1 MKFKNLLSL
10 GAMLSCGLVA
20 QAQVPVFVFHES
32 FEAAQTKQPT
42 DVGYYEEINKEEGEK
57 EGVKWSDQWSI
68 VEGGA
73 VGKCF
78 NFYNSDNVL
87 NPDNFWRRAVKFRNL
102 PLEAGKSYRLSF
114 RFKGSNTYSNGETDV
129 KAKMRVGLMQG
140 VENADISILGAGDKD
155 QYREVSYFNP
165 NEYETYNLMYYF
177 ADKANQDA
185 KYDESCYGNKEYN
198 EANKNQYFATF
209 NVFNPGDYYL
219 DEVELVEANIA
230 GMKYREYAVCVD
242 LGYPTNAASLAA
254 EKGYYVLPNSSA
266 TVKVNGE
273 EAKVETVE
281 LRSDGK
287 LYVFLVDAIKDG
299 AEVEVS
305 FTNPEDSGFEYAAD
319 AAIQGAVLDFTE
331 KAEFDEKF
339 NEDGDGK
346 IESWLYGEAQCVA
359 TTPLDGSFGLE
370 GVSEVTFTFDKE
382 VCSGK
387 NDSNDG
393 PVAKL
398 SDGTVLK
405 LKEGTPEYT
414 KSLTFVCENG
424 ALAKGSYMV
433 TLKNIVTEKG
443 IENQDPTMLT
453 FEVGKV
459 QVSETILTLIEGGD
473 YKTQL
478 EADGGI
484 PTDWTLTLQK
494 EGEDPQEHTGGSGA
508 RGFLYTNSN
517 VQSAFYLRDW
527 DGKAVATRKF
537 NLPAGEVEIRTFTAG
552 WGTTGS
558 FKFSI
563 LDANGEEVKSEVVSV
578 STQLEKNKQ
587 GDFQKNGFR
596 INTAGGEYT
605 FKVELAN
612 GSNELLFGG
621 FELYNVTVTEGE
633 KDESEVIAQGDF
645 ASAGNDMTPAHGT
658 GWKIYRDNGNMRD
671 PGANCNWGGNDWTGG
686 GGPRV
691 KTMGNKGMN
700 GAAIYLSRNSYATY
714 GEYLLQT
721 DHGGALEGNLEEKTL
736 DLKNA
741 KYQMTY
747 NIIGWKNPGLAYTI
761 QLDIYNQEEGITG
774 TPVYTRKDAV
784 TEACGSGNDAS
795 SDAKK
800 IQFLWNAPKAGKY
813 ILKFTAGGD
822 GEGECCVG
830 NVSVE
835 TTSSLAVKYAT
846 MMKKNLEPAIEELK
860 LAMANDDYR
869 GDTRDKL
876 DQIIKDNTA
885 PDYHTVADYTKAF
898 AEIETVTKQMATRRA
913 NIDKYPQALAAVEKG
928 LNDATGTKYEALDQ
942 FPIVQKAYNDYKD
955 ADYIAMDDETLQKAV
970 TEMGDNGTL
979 LSNMVAT
986 CVPLLTKQM
995 TELAAAIVSLDE
1007 KMENHSY
1014 VIATRNAVTDDQ
1026 TLVDNLKTVYAAKL
1040 YKKIADG
1047 FNFTE
1052 VDEDMMGDVEVTIP
1066 ASFLIQNANFYNTT
1080 IIPAGK
1086 ENAPADV
1093 NDFPGWTIEVVKDK
1107 IQSLWS
1113 TGWGQKGATTVM
1125 PIADC
1130 AVTSPWGTAAY
1141 NVQQLVSKLP
1151 VAKYNASIEVASDKI
1166 SDDELPNHIA
1176 FVDSEEKQW
1185 MGTTDESGNTTWN
1198 RDSKDPVVF
1207 ENITPAREGNYASL
1221 TIGAKLTNACF
1232 GKVDN
1237 ATLTIVG
1244 KVEGFDYA
1252 TAAQVLG
1259 EEVAAGIKNAEV
1271 APEGNPVSVVF
1282 YDLNGRQISAPNG
1295 VAIKVEKWANG
1306 YTKISK
1312 VVEK

>member
-20 QAQVPVFVFHES
+20 QAQVPVFHES

-42 DVGYYEEINKEEGEK
+42 DVGYYEEINKEENDE
-57 EGVKWSDQWSI
+57 WSI
-68 VEGGA
+68 VPDGA
-73 VGKCF
+73 VGNCF
-78 NFYNSDNVL
+78 NFFNSIDVL
-87 NPDNFWRRAVKFRNL
+87 NPDKSWRRAVKFRNL

-129 KAKMRVGLMQG
+129 KARMKVGLMQG
-140 VENADISILGAGDKD
+140 VENADISVLGAGDKD
-155 QYREVSYFNP
+155 QYRFVSYFNP
-165 NEYETYNLMYYF
+165 NEYEKYNLMYYF

-185 KYDESCYGNKEYN
+185 KYDKSCSGKEEYN
-198 EANKNQYFATF
+198 EANKDKYFATF
-209 NVFNPGDYYL
+209 NVFNPGDYCL

-230 GMKYREYAVCVD
+230 GIIYNGDVIRVD
-242 LGYPTNAASLAA
+242 LGYATNAKTLAGT
-254 EKGYYVLPNSSA
+254 KGYYLLPNDCV
-266 TVKVNGE
+266 TVTVGGSE
-273 EAKVETVE
+273 VVVESVEA
-281 LRSDGK
+281 RSDGY
-287 LYVFLVDAIKDG
+287 LYIFLKKAAG
-299 AEVEVS
+299 EGEVEVS
-305 FTNPEDSGFEYAAD
+305 FTNPAEGGLQYAEGE
-319 AAIQGAVLDFTE
+319 AIQGGVLTFTE
-331 KAEFDEKF
+331 KAEYDEKF
-339 NEDGDGK
+339 NDEGN
-346 IESWLYGEAQCVA
+346 ISSWLYGEAQCVA

-370 GVSEVTFTFDKE
+370 GISEVTFTFDKE

-387 NDSNDG
+387 NDVVNHG

-405 LKEGTPEYT
+405 LKEGTPEFT
-414 KSLTFVCENG
+414 NTLTFVSENG
-424 ALAKGSYMV
+424 NFTKGSYAV
-433 TLKNIVTEKG
+433 TLSDVVTSKGTPNIQNE
-443 IENQDPTMLT
+443 MLT

-459 QVSETILTLIEGGD
+459 QVSETIFTPVEGGD

-478 EADGGI
+478 ETDGGI

-508 RGFLYTNSN
+508 RGFLYSNSN

-587 GDFQKNGFR
+587 GDFQKNGIR
-596 INTAGGEYT
+596 VNTAGGEYT

-621 FELYNVTVTEGE
+621 FELYNVTVTEGD
-633 KDESEVIAQGDF
+633 KDQSEVIAKGDF
-645 ASAGNDMTPAHGT
+645 SSAGNDKAPAHGT

-671 PGANCNWGGNDWTGG
+671 PGANCNWGGDDWTGG

-700 GAAIYLSRNSYATY
+700 GAAIYLANNAYATY
-714 GEYLLQT
+714 GEYLYQT
-721 DHGGALEGNLEEKTL
+721 DHGGPLDGNLEEKTL

-741 KYQMTY
+741 KYQVTY
-747 NIIGWKNPGLAYTI
+747 HIIAWKNTGSLCSI
-761 QLDIYNQEEGITG
+761 QLDVYNQEDGITG
-774 TPVYTRKDAV
+774 TPVYTRKDEV
-784 TEACGSGNDAS
+784 MEDCGSAGNAS
-795 SDAKK
+795 VDAKK

-813 ILKFTAGGD
+813 ILKFTAGG
-822 GEGECCVG
+822 ECCVG
-830 NVSVE
+830 NVTVE
-835 TTSSLAVKYAT
+835 TTSSLAVTYAT
-846 MMKKNLEPAIEELK
+846 LMNKNLEPAKEELETAK
-860 LAMANDDYR
+860 SNDKYA
-869 GDTRDKL
+869 GSTRDAL
-876 DQIIKDNTA
+876 ESMVAAYTN
-885 PDYHTVADYTKAF
+885 PDFHTVAEYTDAF
-898 AEIETVTKQMATRRA
+898 EKLDAMVKKSAKRRG
-913 NIDKYPQALAAVEKG
+913 NIDKYPTCLESIIQG
-928 LNDATGTKYEALDQ
+928 LNDAKGTKFEALEQ
-942 FPIVQKAYNDYKD
+942 YPVVEQAYNDYKD
-955 ADYIAMDDETLQKAV
+955 VYYVALDDDALQAAV
-970 TEMGDNGTL
+970 DLMGNKGAL
-979 LSNMVAT
+979 ISNMVKN
-986 CVPLLTKQM
+986 CVPLITKQI
-995 TELAAAIVSLDE
+995 TDLSAAIVSLDPE
-1007 KMENHSY
+1007 MNNHPVVLACGN
-1014 VIATRNAVTDDQ
+1014 VISDDQ
-1026 TLVDNLKTVYAAKL
+1026 ALVKQLKTLYAAKL
-1040 YKKIADG
+1040 YKKIADDG
-1047 FNFTE
+1047 YEFKVF
-1052 VDEDMMGDVEVTIP
+1052 DEDMAEYVEETID
-1066 ASFLIQNANFYNTT
+1066 ASFLIQNPNFYNTT

-1086 ENAPADV
+1086 ENAEAQTT
-1093 NDFPGWTIEVVKDK
+1093 DFPGWNITVESGQ

-1113 TGWGQKGATTVM
+1113 TNWGQKGATETQ
-1125 PIADC
+1125 PYYDC
-1130 AVTSPWGTAAY
+1130 AVCSPWGTGKY
-1141 NVQQLVSKLP
+1141 TVEQLVNNIP
-1151 VAKYNASIEVASDKI
+1151 VAKYNASIVVASDKVN
-1166 SDDELPNHIA
+1166 DDELPNHIA

-1185 MGTTDESGNTTWN
+1185 LGTTNEDGSTTWN

-1207 ENITPAREGNYASL
+1207 ENITPAIEGHYASL

-1237 ATLTIVG
+1237 ATLTMVG
-1244 KVEGFDYA
+1244 KADGFDYA
-1252 TAAQVLG
+1252 AAAKVLG
-1259 EEVAAGIKNAEV
+1259 DEVAAGIKNAEV

>member
-20 QAQVPVFVFHES
+20 QAQVPVFHES

-42 DVGYYEEINKEEGEK
+42 DVGYYEEINKEENDE
-57 EGVKWSDQWSI
+57 WSI
-68 VEGGA
+68 VPDGA
-73 VGKCF
+73 VGNCF
-78 NFYNSDNVL
+78 NFFNSIDVL
-87 NPDNFWRRAVKFRNL
+87 NPDQSWRRAVKFRNL
-102 PLEAGKSYRLSF
+102 PLVAGKSYRLSF
-114 RFKGSNTYSNGETDV
+114 RFKGSNVYSNGETDV
-129 KAKMRVGLMQG
+129 KARMKVGLMQG
-140 VENADISILGAGDKD
+140 VENADISVLGAGDKD
-155 QYREVSYFNP
+155 QYRFVSYFNP
-165 NEYETYNLMYYF
+165 DAYEKYSLMYYF

-185 KYDESCYGNKEYN
+185 KYDESCSGKEEYN

-230 GMKYREYAVCVD
+230 GIIYNGDVIRVD
-242 LGYPTNAASLAA
+242 LGYATNAKTLAGT
-254 EKGYYVLPNSSA
+254 KGYYLLPNDCV
-266 TVKVNGE
+266 TVTVGGSE
-273 EAKVETVE
+273 VVVESVEA
-281 LRSDGK
+281 RSDGY
-287 LYVFLVDAIKDG
+287 LYIFLANEVKEG
-299 AEVEVS
+299 EVEVQYE
-305 FTNPEDSGFEYAAD
+305 NPAEGGLQYAEGE
-319 AAIQGAVLDFTE
+319 AIQGGVLTFTE
-331 KAEFDEKF
+331 KAEYDEKF
-339 NEDGDGK
+339 NEEGN
-346 IESWLYGEAQCVA
+346 ISSWLYGEAQCVA

-370 GVSEVTFTFDKE
+370 GISEVTFTFDKE

-387 NDSNDG
+387 NNEVNHG
-393 PVAKL
+393 PVATL

-405 LKEGTPEYT
+405 LEEGTPEFT
-414 KSLTFVCENG
+414 KTLTFVSENG
-424 ALAKGSYMV
+424 NFTKGSYAV
-433 TLKNIVTEKG
+433 TLSDVVTSKG
-443 IENQDPTMLT
+443 TKSQNAMLT

-527 DGKAVATRKF
+527 DGKAVAKRKF

-587 GDFQKNGFR
+587 GDFQKNGIR
-596 INTAGGEYT
+596 VNTAGGEYT

-621 FELYNVTVTEGE
+621 FELYNVTVTEGD
-633 KDESEVIAQGDF
+633 KDQSEVIAKGDF
-645 ASAGNDMTPAHGT
+645 SSAGNDKAPAHGT
-658 GWKIYRDNGNMRD
+658 GWKVYRGDGRMRD
-671 PGANCNWGGNDWTGG
+671 PGANCGWGSGEWSGD

-691 KTMGNKGMN
+691 KTLGNKGMN
-700 GAAIYLSRNSYATY
+700 GAAIYLGNNDYATY

-747 NIIGWKNPGLAYTI
+747 NIIAWKATASPCSI
-761 QLDIYNQEEGITG
+761 QLDIYNQEDGITG
-774 TPVYTRKDAV
+774 TPVYTRKDEVSVHCNGA
-784 TEACGSGNDAS
+784 TDTS

-813 ILKFTAGGD
+813 ILKFTAGG
-822 GEGECCVG
+822 ECCVG
-830 NVSVE
+830 NVTVE
-835 TTSSLAVKYAT
+835 TTSSLAVTYAT
-846 MMKKNLEPAIEELK
+846 LMNKNLEPAKEELETAK
-860 LAMANDDYR
+860 SNDKYA
-869 GDTRDKL
+869 GSTRDAL
-876 DQIIKDNTA
+876 ESMVAAYTN
-885 PDYHTVADYTKAF
+885 PDFHTVAEYTDAF
-898 AEIETVTKQMATRRA
+898 EKLDAMVKKSAKRRG
-913 NIDKYPQALAAVEKG
+913 NIDKYPTCLESIIQG
-928 LNDATGTKYEALDQ
+928 LNDAKGTKFEALEQ
-942 FPIVQKAYNDYKD
+942 YPVVEQAYNDYKD
-955 ADYIAMDDETLQKAV
+955 VDYVALDDDALQAAV
-970 TEMGDNGTL
+970 DLMGNKGAL
-979 LSNMVAT
+979 ISNMVKN
-986 CVPLLTKQM
+986 CVPLITKQI
-995 TELAAAIVSLDE
+995 TDLSAAIVSLDPE
-1007 KMENHSY
+1007 MNNHPVVLACGN
-1014 VIATRNAVTDDQ
+1014 VISDDQ
-1026 TLVDNLKTVYAAKL
+1026 ALVKQLKTLYAAKL

-1047 FNFTE
+1047 YDFKVF
-1052 VDEDMMGDVEVTIP
+1052 DQDMAEEIEETID
-1066 ASFLIQNANFYNTT
+1066 ATFLIQNANFYNTT
-1080 IIPAGK
+1080 VIPAGK
-1086 ENAPADV
+1086 GNAPSTTE
-1093 NDFPGWTIEVVKDK
+1093 DFPGWNVALESGS
-1107 IQSLWS
+1107 IQSLWDTS
-1113 TGWGQKGATTVM
+1113 WGQKGATETQ
-1125 PIADC
+1125 PYYDC
-1130 AVTSPWGTAAY
+1130 AVCSPWGTGKY
-1141 NVQQLVSKLP
+1141 TVEQLVNNIP
-1151 VAKYNASIEVASDKI
+1151 VANYTASIVVASDKVG
-1166 SDDELPNHIA
+1166 DDNLPECYAVVGGEQKIFAADKDGKYSRDN
-1176 FVDSEEKQW
+1176 
-1185 MGTTDESGNTTWN
+1185 NT
-1198 RDSKDPVVF
+1198 PIEF
-1207 ENITPAREGNYASL
+1207 ENVVPTIDGNYGSIS
-1221 TIGAKLTNACF
+1221 IGAKMSNACF

-1237 ATLTIVG
+1237 ATLKMVG
-1244 KVEGFDYA
+1244 KAEGFDYA
-1252 TAAQVLG
+1252 AAAKVLG

>member
-20 QAQVPVFVFHES
+20 QAQVPVFHES

-42 DVGYYEEINKEEGEK
+42 DVGYYEEINKEEGEE
-57 EGVKWSDQWSI
+57 EGVKWSDEWSI

-78 NFYNSDNVL
+78 NFFNSFKVPNNDNW
-87 NPDNFWRRAVKFRNL
+87 WRRAVKFRNL
-102 PLEAGKSYRLSF
+102 PLEQGKSYRLSF
-114 RFKGSNTYSNGETDV
+114 RFKGSNNYTDAESKEQ
-129 KAKMRVGLMQG
+129 KARMKVGLMQG
-140 VENADISILGAGDKD
+140 VENADISVLGAGDKD
-155 QYREVSYFNP
+155 QYRFVSYFNP
-165 NEYETYNLMYYF
+165 NDYEKYSLMYYF

-185 KYDESCYGNKEYN
+185 KYEESCSGKEEYN

-219 DEVELVEANIA
+219 DEVILEEANIA
-230 GMKYREYAVCVD
+230 GMKYREYVVCVD

-273 EAKVETVE
+273 KATVETVE

-287 LYVFLVDAIKDG
+287 LYVFLVDAIEDG

-370 GVSEVTFTFDKE
+370 GISEVTFTFDKE

-393 PVAKL
+393 PVATL
-398 SDGTVLK
+398 SDRTVLK

-433 TLKNIVTEKG
+433 TLENIVTEKG
-443 IENQDPTMLT
+443 IENQNPTMLT

-527 DGKAVATRKF
+527 DGKAVAKRKF

-552 WGTTGS
+552 WATTGS

-587 GDFQKNGFR
+587 GDFQKNGIR
-596 INTAGGEYT
+596 VNTAGGEYT

-621 FELYNVTVTEGE
+621 FELYKVTVTEGE
-633 KDESEVIAQGDF
+633 KDESEVIAQGSF
-645 ASAGNDMTPAHGT
+645 ASVNNDYTPDHGT
-658 GWKIYRDNGNMRD
+658 GWKIYRPDGRMRT
-671 PGANCNWGGNDWTGG
+671 PGANCNWGGNCWTGG

-691 KTMGNKGMN
+691 KKMGNKGMD
-700 GAAIYLSRNSYATY
+700 GAAIYLGKDAYATY
-714 GEYLLQT
+714 GEYEVQT
-721 DHGGALEGNLEEKTL
+721 DENGNLEGDLPEKTL
-736 DLKNA
+736 DLNKA
-741 KYQMTY
+741 KYQLTY
-747 NIIGWKNPGLAYTI
+747 HIIGWKNPGANYFI
-761 QLDIYNQEEGITG
+761 QLDIYNMEDGITG
-774 TPVYTRKDAV
+774 TPVYTRKDV
-784 TEACGSGNDAS
+784 TTKACGSGGDAT
-795 SDAKK
+795 SDATK
-800 IQFLWNAPKAGKY
+800 IQFLWNAPRQGKY

-822 GEGECCVG
+822 GEGEACVG

-835 TTSSLAVKYAT
+835 TTSSLAVTYAT
-846 MMKKNLEPAIEELK
+846 LMNKNLEPAIEELK

-928 LNDATGTKYEALDQ
+928 LNDATGTKYETLDQ

-986 CVPLLTKQM
+986 CVPLITKQI
-995 TELAAAIVSLDE
+995 TDLAAAIVALDTE
-1007 KMENHSY
+1007 MSGHPAVLASG
-1014 VIATRNAVTDDQ
+1014 NAITDDQ
-1026 TLVDNLKTVYAAKL
+1026 ALVKQLKTLYAAKL

-1047 FNFTE
+1047 YEFKVF
-1052 VDEDMMGDVEVTIP
+1052 DEDMADYVEETID
-1066 ASFLIQNANFYNTT
+1066 ASFLIQNPNFYNTT
-1080 IIPAGK
+1080 VIPAGK
-1086 ENAPADV
+1086 ENAEAQTT
-1093 NDFPGWTIEVVKDK
+1093 DFPGWNITVESSR

-1113 TGWGQKGATTVM
+1113 TNWGQKGATETQ
-1125 PIADC
+1125 PYYDC
-1130 AVTSPWGTAAY
+1130 AVCSPWGTGKY
-1141 NVQQLVSKLP
+1141 TVEQLVNNIP
-1151 VAKYNASIEVASDKI
+1151 VAKYNASIVVASDKL
-1166 SDDELPNHIA
+1166 DDDNIPECYAVVGGEQKIFAPN
-1176 FVDSEEKQW
+1176 DKGEYK
-1185 MGTTDESGNTTWN
+1185 
-1198 RDSKDPVVF
+1198 RDSDTPIEF
-1207 ENITPAREGNYASL
+1207 ENVVPTKDGNFGSIS
-1221 TIGAKLTNACF
+1221 IGAKMSNACF

-1237 ATLTIVG
+1237 ATLKMVG
-1244 KVEGFDYA
+1244 KAEGFDYA
-1252 TAAQVLG
+1252 AAAKVLG
-1259 EEVAAGIKNAEV
+1259 DEVAAGIKNAEV

>member
-20 QAQVPVFVFHES
+20 QAQVPVFHES

-42 DVGYYEEINKEEGEK
+42 DVGYYEEINKEEGDE
-57 EGVKWSDQWSI
+57 WSI
-68 VEGGA
+68 VPDGA
-73 VGKCF
+73 VGNCF
-78 NFYNSDNVL
+78 NFFNSIDVL
-87 NPDNFWRRAVKFRNL
+87 NPDKSWRRAVKFRNL

-140 VENADISILGAGDKD
+140 VENADISILGANVDKD

-177 ADKANQDA
+177 ADKAKQDA
-185 KYDESCYGNKEYN
+185 EYDKKCADKEVYA
-198 EANKNQYFATF
+198 EANKDKYFATF

-230 GMKYREYAVCVD
+230 GIIYNGDVIRVD
-242 LGYPTNAASLAA
+242 LGYATNAKTLAGT
-254 EKGYYVLPNSSA
+254 KGYYLLPNDCVS
-266 TVKVNGE
+266 VKVGGSE
-273 EAKVETVE
+273 VVVESVEA
-281 LRSDGK
+281 RSDGY
-287 LYVFLVDAIKDG
+287 LYIFLEKAAG
-299 AEVEVS
+299 EGEVEVS
-305 FTNPEDSGFEYAAD
+305 FTNPAEGGLQYAEGE
-319 AAIQGAVLDFTE
+319 AITGNVLDFTE
-331 KAEFDEKF
+331 KAELKDTF
-339 NEDGDGK
+339 NKDGE
-346 IESWLYGEAQCVA
+346 ISSWLYGEAQCVA

-370 GVSEVTFTFDKE
+370 GISEVTFTFDKE
-382 VCSGK
+382 VYSGK
-387 NDSNDG
+387 NDINDG

-405 LKEGTPEYT
+405 LKEGTPELT
-414 KSLTFVCENG
+414 KTLTFVNENG
-424 ALAKGSYMV
+424 AFAKGSYMV
-433 TLKNIVTEKG
+433 TLENIVTEKA

-578 STQLEKNKQ
+578 SKQLEKNKQ
-587 GDFQKNGFR
+587 GDFQKNGIR
-596 INTAGGEYT
+596 VNTAGGAYT
-605 FKVELAN
+605 FTAELAG

-621 FELYNVTVTEGE
+621 FELYNVTVTEGD
-633 KDESEVIAQGDF
+633 KDQSEVIAKGDF
-645 ASAGNDMTPAHGT
+645 SSAGNDKAPAHGT

-671 PGANCNWGGNDWTGG
+671 PGANCNWGGDDWTGG

-700 GAAIYLSRNSYATY
+700 GAAIYLANNAYATY
-714 GEYLLQT
+714 GEYLYQT
-721 DHGGALEGNLEEKTL
+721 DHGGPLDGNLEEKTL

-741 KYQMTY
+741 KYQVTY
-747 NIIGWKNPGLAYTI
+747 HIIAWKNTGSLCSI
-761 QLDIYNQEEGITG
+761 QLDVYNQEDGITG
-774 TPVYTRKDAV
+774 TPVYTRKDEV
-784 TEACGSGNDAS
+784 MEDCGSAGNAS
-795 SDAKK
+795 VDAKK

-813 ILKFTAGGD
+813 ILKFTAGG
-822 GEGECCVG
+822 ECCVG
-830 NVSVE
+830 NVTVE
-835 TTSSLAVKYAT
+835 TTSSLAVTYAT
-846 MMKKNLEPAIEELK
+846 LMNKNLEPAKEELETAK
-860 LAMANDDYR
+860 SNDKYA
-869 GDTRDKL
+869 GSTRDAL
-876 DQIIKDNTA
+876 ESMVAAYTN
-885 PDYHTVADYTKAF
+885 PDFHTVAEYTDAF
-898 AEIETVTKQMATRRA
+898 EKLDAMVKKSAKRRG
-913 NIDKYPQALAAVEKG
+913 NIDKYPTCLESIIQG
-928 LNDATGTKYEALDQ
+928 LNDAKGTKFEALEQ
-942 FPIVQKAYNDYKD
+942 YPVVEQAYNDYKD
-955 ADYIAMDDETLQKAV
+955 VDYVALDDDALQAAV
-970 TEMGDNGTL
+970 DLMGNKGAL
-979 LSNMVAT
+979 ISNMVKN
-986 CVPLLTKQM
+986 CVPLITKQI
-995 TELAAAIVSLDE
+995 TDLSAAIVSLDPE
-1007 KMENHSY
+1007 MNNHPVVLACGN
-1014 VIATRNAVTDDQ
+1014 VISDDQ
-1026 TLVDNLKTVYAAKL
+1026 ALVKQLKTLYAAKL

-1047 FNFTE
+1047 YEFKVF
-1052 VDEDMMGDVEVTIP
+1052 DEDMAEYVDETID
-1066 ASFLIQNANFYNTT
+1066 ASFLIQNPNFYNTT
-1080 IIPAGK
+1080 VIPAGK
-1086 ENAPADV
+1086 ENEEAKTT
-1093 NDFPGWTIEVVKDK
+1093 DFPGWNITVESSR

-1113 TGWGQKGATTVM
+1113 TNWGQKGATETQ
-1125 PIADC
+1125 PYYDC
-1130 AVTSPWGTAAY
+1130 AVCSPWGTGKY
-1141 NVQQLVSKLP
+1141 TVEQLVNNIP
-1151 VAKYNASIEVASDKI
+1151 VANYTASIVVASDKVG
-1166 SDDELPNHIA
+1166 DDNLPECYAVVGGEQKI
-1176 FVDSEEKQW
+1176 FTVDAN
-1185 MGTTDESGNTTWN
+1185 GNYS
-1198 RDSKDPVVF
+1198 RDNNTPIEF
-1207 ENITPAREGNYASL
+1207 ENVVPTIDGNFGSIS
-1221 TIGAKLTNACF
+1221 IGAKMSNACF

-1237 ATLTIVG
+1237 ATLKMVG
-1244 KVEGFDYA
+1244 KAEGFDYA
-1252 TAAQVLG
+1252 AAAKVLG

-1271 APEGNPVSVVF
+1271 APEGDPVSVVF

>member
-20 QAQVPVFVFHES
+20 QAQVPVFHES

-42 DVGYYEEINKEEGEK
+42 DVGYYEEINKEEGDE
-57 EGVKWSDQWSI
+57 WSI
-68 VEGGA
+68 AEGGA

-78 NFYNSDNVL
+78 NFFNSTEVL

-114 RFKGSNTYSNGETDV
+114 RFKGWNTYSNGETDV

-140 VENADISILGAGDKD
+140 VENADISILGANVDKD

-177 ADKANQDA
+177 ADKAKQDA
-185 KYDESCYGNKEYN
+185 EYDKKCADKEVYA
-198 EANKNQYFATF
+198 EANKDKYFATF

-230 GMKYREYAVCVD
+230 GIIYNGDVIRVD
-242 LGYPTNAASLAA
+242 LGYATNAKTLAGT
-254 EKGYYVLPNSSA
+254 KGYYVLPNDCVS
-266 TVKVNGE
+266 VKVGGSE
-273 EAKVETVE
+273 VVVESVEA
-281 LRSDGK
+281 RSDGY
-287 LYVFLVDAIKDG
+287 LYIFLANEVEEG
-299 AEVEVS
+299 EVEVS
-305 FTNPEDSGFEYAAD
+305 FTNPAEGGLQYAEGE
-319 AAIQGAVLDFTE
+319 AITGNVLDFTE
-331 KAEFDEKF
+331 KAELKDSF
-339 NEDGDGK
+339 NKDGE
-346 IESWLYGEAQCVA
+346 ISSWLYGEAQCDE

-370 GVSEVTFTFDKE
+370 GISEVTFTFDKE

-393 PVAKL
+393 PVATL

-405 LKEGTPEYT
+405 LKGGTPEYT

-424 ALAKGSYMV
+424 ALAKGSYTV
-433 TLKNIVTEKG
+433 TLENVVTAQGTESQ
-443 IENQDPTMLT
+443 NAMLT

-527 DGKAVATRKF
+527 DGKAVAKRKF

-552 WGTTGS
+552 WGATGA

-587 GDFQKNGFR
+587 GDFQKNGIR
-596 INTAGGEYT
+596 VNTAGGEYT
-605 FKVELAN
+605 FTAELAG

-645 ASAGNDMTPAHGT
+645 ASAGNDMAPAHGT
-658 GWKIYRDNGNMRD
+658 GWKIYRDDGRMRD
-671 PGANCNWGGNDWTGG
+671 PGANCNWGGDDWTGG

-700 GAAIYLSRNSYATY
+700 GAAIYLANNAYATY
-714 GEYLLQT
+714 GEYLYQT
-721 DHGGALEGNLEEKTL
+721 DHGGTLEGNLEEKTL

-747 NIIGWKNPGLAYTI
+747 NIIAWKNEGAPWSI
-761 QLDIYNQEEGITG
+761 QLDIYNQEDGITG
-774 TPVYTRKDAV
+774 TPVYTRKDEVSVHCNSA
-784 TEACGSGNDAS
+784 NDAS

-813 ILKFTAGGD
+813 ILKFTAGG
-822 GEGECCVG
+822 ECCVG

-835 TTSSLAVKYAT
+835 STSSLAVTYAT
-846 MMKKNLEPAIEELK
+846 LMNKNLEPAKEELETAK
-860 LAMANDDYR
+860 SNDKYA
-869 GDTRDKL
+869 GSTRDAL
-876 DQIIKDNTA
+876 ESMVAAYTN
-885 PDYHTVADYTKAF
+885 PDFHTVAEYTDAF
-898 AEIETVTKQMATRRA
+898 EKLDAMVKKSAKRRG
-913 NIDKYPQALAAVEKG
+913 NIDKYPTCLESIIQG
-928 LNDATGTKYEALDQ
+928 LNDAKGTKFEALEQ
-942 FPIVQKAYNDYKD
+942 YPVVEQAYNDYKD
-955 ADYIAMDDETLQKAV
+955 VDYVALDDDALQAAV
-970 TEMGDNGTL
+970 DLMGNKGAL
-979 LSNMVAT
+979 ISNMVKN
-986 CVPLLTKQM
+986 CVPLITKQI
-995 TELAAAIVSLDE
+995 TDLSAAIVSLDPE
-1007 KMENHSY
+1007 MNNHPVVLACGN
-1014 VIATRNAVTDDQ
+1014 VISDDQ
-1026 TLVDNLKTVYAAKL
+1026 ALVKQLKTLYAAKL

-1047 FNFTE
+1047 YDFKVF
-1052 VDEDMMGDVEVTIP
+1052 DQDMAEEIEETID
-1066 ASFLIQNANFYNTT
+1066 ATFLIQNANFYNTT
-1080 IIPAGK
+1080 VIPAGK
-1086 ENAPADV
+1086 GNAPSTTE
-1093 NDFPGWTIEVVKDK
+1093 DFPGWNVALESGS
-1107 IQSLWS
+1107 IQSLWDTS
-1113 TGWGQKGATTVM
+1113 WGQKGATETE
-1125 PIADC
+1125 PYYDC
-1130 AVTSPWGTAAY
+1130 AVCSPWGTGKY
-1141 NVQQLVSKLP
+1141 TVEQLVNNIP
-1151 VAKYNASIEVASDKI
+1151 VANYTASIVVASDKVG
-1166 SDDELPNHIA
+1166 DDNLPECYAVVGGEQKI
-1176 FVDSEEKQW
+1176 FTVDAN
-1185 MGTTDESGNTTWN
+1185 GNYS
-1198 RDSKDPVVF
+1198 RDNNTPIEF
-1207 ENITPAREGNYASL
+1207 ENVVPTIDGNFGSIS
-1221 TIGAKLTNACF
+1221 IGAKMSNACF

-1237 ATLTIVG
+1237 ATLKMVG
-1244 KVEGFDYA
+1244 KAEGFDYA
-1252 TAAQVLG
+1252 AAAKVLG
-1259 EEVAAGIKNAEV
+1259 DEVAAGIKNAEV

>member
-20 QAQVPVFVFHES
+20 QAQVPVFHES

-42 DVGYYEEINKEEGEK
+42 DVGYYEEINKEEG
-57 EGVKWSDQWSI
+57 DQWSI
-68 VEGGA
+68 AAGGA
-73 VGKCF
+73 IGNCF
-78 NFYNSDNVL
+78 NFFNSTEVL
-87 NPDNFWRRAVKFRNL
+87 NPDKSWRRAVKFRNL

-114 RFKGSNTYSNGETDV
+114 RFKGSNTYSNGETEV

-177 ADKANQDA
+177 ADKAKQDA
-185 KYDESCYGNKEYN
+185 EYDKQCADKEVYA
-198 EANKNQYFATF
+198 EANKDKYFATF
-209 NVFNPGDYYL
+209 NVFNPGDYCL

-230 GMKYREYAVCVD
+230 GIIYNGDVIRVD
-242 LGYPTNAASLAA
+242 LGYATNAKTLAGT
-254 EKGYYVLPNSSA
+254 KGYYLLPNDCV
-266 TVKVNGE
+266 TVTVGGSE
-273 EAKVETVE
+273 VVVESVEA
-281 LRSDGK
+281 RSDGY
-287 LYVFLVDAIKDG
+287 LYIFLEKAAGKG
-299 AEVEVS
+299 EVEVS
-305 FTNPEDSGFEYAAD
+305 FRNPAEGGLQYAEGE
-319 AAIQGAVLDFTE
+319 AITGNVLDFTE
-331 KAEFDEKF
+331 KAELKDTF
-339 NEDGDGK
+339 NKDGE
-346 IESWLYGEAQCVA
+346 ISSWLYGEAQCVA

-393 PVAKL
+393 PVATL

-414 KSLTFVCENG
+414 KSLTFVCKNG
-424 ALAKGSYMV
+424 ALAKGSYTV
-433 TLKNIVTEKG
+433 TLENVVTAQGTESQ
-443 IENQDPTMLT
+443 NAMLT

-508 RGFLYTNSN
+508 RGFLYSNSN

-552 WGTTGS
+552 WNTTGS

-563 LDANGEEVKSEVVSV
+563 LDANGEEVKSEVVNV

-587 GDFQKNGFR
+587 GDFQKNGIR
-596 INTAGGEYT
+596 VNTAGGEYT

-621 FELYNVTVTEGE
+621 FELYKVTVTEGE
-633 KDESEVIAQGDF
+633 KDESEVIAQGSF
-645 ASAGNDMTPAHGT
+645 ASVNNDYTPDHGT
-658 GWKIYRDNGNMRD
+658 GWKIYRPDGRMRT
-671 PGANCNWGGNDWTGG
+671 PGANCNWGGNCWTGG

-691 KTMGNKGMN
+691 KKMGNKGMD
-700 GAAIYLSRNSYATY
+700 GAAIYLGKDAYATY
-714 GEYLLQT
+714 GEYEVQT
-721 DHGGALEGNLEEKTL
+721 DENGNLEGDLPEKTL
-736 DLKNA
+736 DLNKA
-741 KYQMTY
+741 KYQLTY
-747 NIIGWKNPGLAYTI
+747 HIIGWKNPGANYFI
-761 QLDIYNQEEGITG
+761 QLDIYNMEDGITG
-774 TPVYTRKDAV
+774 TPVYTRKDV
-784 TEACGSGNDAS
+784 TTKACGSGGDAT
-795 SDAKK
+795 SDANK
-800 IQFLWNAPKAGKY
+800 IQFLWNAPRQGKY

-822 GEGECCVG
+822 GEGEACVG

-835 TTSSLAVKYAT
+835 TTSSLAVTYAT
-846 MMKKNLEPAIEELK
+846 LMNKNLEPAIEELK

-928 LNDATGTKYEALDQ
+928 LNDATGTKYETLDQ

-970 TEMGDNGTL
+970 AEMGDNGTL

-986 CVPLLTKQM
+986 CVPLITKQI
-995 TELAAAIVSLDE
+995 TDLAAAIVALDE
-1007 KMENHSY
+1007 DMSGHPAVLASG
-1014 VIATRNAVTDDQ
+1014 NAITDDQ
-1026 TLVDNLKTVYAAKL
+1026 ALVKQLKTLYAAKL
-1040 YKKIADG
+1040 YKKIADDG
-1047 FNFTE
+1047 YEFKVF
-1052 VDEDMMGDVEVTIP
+1052 DEDMGEYLEETID
-1066 ASFLIQNANFYNTT
+1066 ASFLIQNPNFYNTT
-1080 IIPAGK
+1080 VIPAGK
-1086 ENAPADV
+1086 ENAEAQTT
-1093 NDFPGWTIEVVKDK
+1093 DFPGWNITVESSR

-1113 TGWGQKGATTVM
+1113 TNWGQKGATETQ
-1125 PIADC
+1125 PYYDC
-1130 AVTSPWGTAAY
+1130 AVCSPWGTGKY
-1141 NVQQLVSKLP
+1141 TVEQLVNNIP
-1151 VAKYNASIEVASDKI
+1151 VANYTASIVVASDKL
-1166 SDDELPNHIA
+1166 DDDNLPECYAVVGGEQKIFAADKDGKYSRDN
-1176 FVDSEEKQW
+1176 
-1185 MGTTDESGNTTWN
+1185 NT
-1198 RDSKDPVVF
+1198 PIEF
-1207 ENITPAREGNYASL
+1207 ENVVPTIDGNYGSIS
-1221 TIGAKLTNACF
+1221 IGAKMSNACF

-1237 ATLTIVG
+1237 ATLKMVG
-1244 KVEGFDYA
+1244 KAEGFDYA
-1252 TAAQVLG
+1252 AAAKVLG

-1271 APEGNPVSVVF
+1271 APEGDPVSVVF

>member
-20 QAQVPVFVFHES
+20 QAQVQVFHES

-42 DVGYYEEINKEEGEK
+42 DVGYYEEINKEEG
-57 EGVKWSDQWSI
+57 DQWSI

-73 VGKCF
+73 EGKCF
-78 NFYNSDNVL
+78 NFFNSTDVL

-140 VENADISILGAGDKD
+140 VENADISILGANVDKD

-165 NEYETYNLMYYF
+165 DAYETYNLMYYF
-177 ADKANQDA
+177 ADKAKQDA
-185 KYDESCYGNKEYN
+185 EYDKQCADKEVYA
-198 EANKNQYFATF
+198 EANKDKYFATF

-230 GMKYREYAVCVD
+230 GIIYNGDVIRVD
-242 LGYPTNAASLAA
+242 LGYATNAKTLAGT
-254 EKGYYVLPNSSA
+254 KGYYVLPNDCVS
-266 TVKVNGE
+266 VKVGGSE
-273 EAKVETVE
+273 VVVESVEA
-281 LRSDGK
+281 RSDGY
-287 LYVFLVDAIKDG
+287 LYIFLEKAAG
-299 AEVEVS
+299 EGEVEVS
-305 FTNPEDSGFEYAAD
+305 FTNPAEGGLQYAEGE
-319 AAIQGAVLDFTE
+319 AITGNVLDFTE
-331 KAEFDEKF
+331 KAELKDTF
-339 NEDGDGK
+339 NKDGE
-346 IESWLYGEAQCVA
+346 ISSWLYGEAQCVA

-370 GVSEVTFTFDKE
+370 GISEVTFTFDKE
-382 VCSGK
+382 VYSGK
-387 NDSNDG
+387 NDINDG

-405 LKEGTPEYT
+405 LKEGTPELT
-414 KSLTFVCENG
+414 KTLTFVNENG
-424 ALAKGSYMV
+424 AFAKGSYMV
-433 TLKNIVTEKG
+433 TLENIVTEKA

-587 GDFQKNGFR
+587 GDFQKNGIR
-596 INTAGGEYT
+596 VNTAGGEYT
-605 FKVELAN
+605 FTAELAG

-633 KDESEVIAQGDF
+633 KDESEVIAQGSF
-645 ASAGNDMTPAHGT
+645 VSAGNDCAPAHGT
-658 GWKIYRDNGNMRD
+658 GWKIYRPDGRMRT
-671 PGANCNWGGNDWTGG
+671 PGANCSWGGNDWTGG

-691 KTMGNKGMN
+691 KTIGNKGMD
-700 GAAIYLSRNSYATY
+700 GAAIYLGGGAYATY
-714 GEYLLQT
+714 GEFEVQT
-721 DHGGALEGNLEEKTL
+721 DQNGSLEGDLPEKTL
-736 DLKNA
+736 DINKA
-741 KYQMTY
+741 KYQLTY
-747 NIIGWKNPGLAYTI
+747 HIIGWKNPGANYFI
-761 QLDIYNQEEGITG
+761 QLDIYNMEDGIAG
-774 TPVYTRKDAV
+774 TPVYTRKDV
-784 TEACGSGNDAS
+784 TTKACGSGGDAT
-795 SDAKK
+795 SDATK
-800 IQFLWNAPKAGKY
+800 IQFLWNAPRKGKY

-822 GEGECCVG
+822 GEGEACVG

-835 TTSSLAVKYAT
+835 TTSSLAVTYAT
-846 MMKKNLEPAIEELK
+846 LMKKNLEPAIEELK

-970 TEMGDNGTL
+970 AEMGDNGTL

-986 CVPLLTKQM
+986 CVPLLTKQI
-995 TELAAAIVSLDE
+995 TDLAAAIVALDE
-1007 KMENHSY
+1007 DMSGHPAVLASG
-1014 VIATRNAVTDDQ
+1014 NAITDDQ
-1026 TLVDNLKTVYAAKL
+1026 ALVKQLKTLYAAKL

-1047 FNFTE
+1047 YEFKVF
-1052 VDEDMMGDVEVTIP
+1052 DEDMADYVEETID
-1066 ASFLIQNANFYNTT
+1066 ASFLIQNPNFYNTT
-1080 IIPAGK
+1080 VIPAGK

-1151 VAKYNASIEVASDKI
+1151 VAKYNASIVVASDKVN
-1166 SDDELPNHIA
+1166 DDELPNHIA

-1185 MGTTDESGNTTWN
+1185 MGTTDENGNTTWS

-1207 ENITPAREGNYASL
+1207 ENITPAIEGNYASL

-1237 ATLTIVG
+1237 ATLTMVG
-1244 KVEGFDYA
+1244 KAEGFDYA
-1252 TAAQVLG
+1252 AAAKVLG

>member
-20 QAQVPVFVFHES
+20 QAQVPVFHES
-32 FEAAQTKQPT
+32 FEAAQDKQPT
-42 DVGYYEEINKEEGEK
+42 DIGYYEEINKEEGEK

-129 KAKMRVGLMQG
+129 KARMKVGLMQG

-155 QYREVSYFNP
+155 QYRFVSYFNP
-165 NEYETYNLMYYF
+165 DKYETYNLMYYF

-185 KYDESCYGNKEYN
+185 KYDESCYGKEEYN

-219 DEVELVEANIA
+219 DEVELVEANVASVIYNNGA
-230 GMKYREYAVCVD
+230 IRID
-242 LGYPTNAASLAA
+242 LGYSTNIKTLAA
-254 EKGYYVLPNSSA
+254 EKGYYLLPNDCV
-266 TVKVNGE
+266 TVKVDGE
-273 EAKVETVE
+273 PAEVESVEA
-281 LRSDGK
+281 RSDGY
-287 LYVFLVDAIKDG
+287 LYIFLADDTLTGEMEVTYNNPAEGGLQYAEGEAIEG
-299 AEVEVS
+299 
-305 FTNPEDSGFEYAAD
+305 G
-319 AAIQGAVLDFTE
+319 VLSFTE
-331 KAEFDEKF
+331 KAEYDEKF
-339 NEDGDGK
+339 NAEKD
-346 IESWLYGEAQCVA
+346 IASWLYGEAQCVA

-370 GVSEVTFTFDKE
+370 GISEVTFTFDKE

-387 NDSNDG
+387 NDVVNHG

-398 SDGTVLK
+398 SDGTALK
-405 LKEGTPEYT
+405 LKEGTPEFT
-414 KSLTFVCENG
+414 NTLTFVSENG
-424 ALAKGSYMV
+424 NFTKGSYVV
-433 TLKNIVTEKG
+433 TLSDVVTSKGTPNIQNE
-443 IENQDPTMLT
+443 MLT

-459 QVSETILTLIEGGD
+459 QVSETIFTPVEGGD

-478 EADGGI
+478 ETDGGI

-508 RGFLYTNSN
+508 RGFLYSNSN

-552 WGTTGS
+552 WNTTGS

-587 GDFQKNGFR
+587 GDFQKNGIR
-596 INTAGGEYT
+596 VNTAGGEYT

-621 FELYNVTVTEGE
+621 FELYNVTVTEGD
-633 KDESEVIAQGDF
+633 KDQSEVIAKGDF
-645 ASAGNDMTPAHGT
+645 SSADNDKAPAHGT

-671 PGANCNWGGNDWTGG
+671 PGANCNWGGDDWTGG

-700 GAAIYLSRNSYATY
+700 GAAIYLANNAYATY
-714 GEYLLQT
+714 GEYLYQT
-721 DHGGALEGNLEEKTL
+721 DHGGTLDGNLEEKTL

-741 KYQMTY
+741 KYQVTY
-747 NIIGWKNPGLAYTI
+747 HIIAWKNTGSLCSI
-761 QLDIYNQEEGITG
+761 QLDVYNQEDGITG
-774 TPVYTRKDAV
+774 TPVYTRKDEV
-784 TEACGSGNDAS
+784 MEDCGSAGNAS
-795 SDAKK
+795 VDAKK

-813 ILKFTAGGD
+813 ILKFTAGG
-822 GEGECCVG
+822 ECCVG
-830 NVSVE
+830 NVTVE
-835 TTSSLAVKYAT
+835 TTSSLAVTYAT
-846 MMKKNLEPAIEELK
+846 LMNKNLEPAKEELETAK
-860 LAMANDDYR
+860 SNDKYA
-869 GDTRDKL
+869 GSTRDAL
-876 DQIIKDNTA
+876 ESMVAAYTN
-885 PDYHTVADYTKAF
+885 PDFHTVAEYTDAF
-898 AEIETVTKQMATRRA
+898 EKLDAMVKKSAKRRG
-913 NIDKYPQALAAVEKG
+913 NIDKYPTCLESITQG
-928 LNDATGTKYEALDQ
+928 LNDAKGTKFEALEQ
-942 FPIVQKAYNDYKD
+942 YPVVEQAYNDYKD
-955 ADYIAMDDETLQKAV
+955 VDYVTLDDDALQAAIDV
-970 TEMGDNGTL
+970 MGVNGSL
-979 LSNMVAT
+979 ISNMVKS
-986 CVPLLTKQM
+986 CVPLITKQI
-995 TELAAAIVSLDE
+995 TDLAAAIVALDE
-1007 KMENHSY
+1007 DMSGHPAVLASG
-1014 VIATRNAVTDDQ
+1014 NAITDDQ
-1026 TLVDNLKTVYAAKL
+1026 ALVKQLKTLYAAKL
-1040 YKKIADG
+1040 YKKIAG
-1047 FNFTE
+1047 GYEFKVF
-1052 VDEDMMGDVEVTIP
+1052 DEDMAEYVEETID
-1066 ASFLIQNANFYNTT
+1066 ASFLIQNPNFYNTT
-1080 IIPAGK
+1080 VIPAGK
-1086 ENAPADV
+1086 ENAVAKTE
-1093 NDFPGWTIEVVKDK
+1093 DFPGWNITVESGQ

-1113 TGWGQKGATTVM
+1113 TSWGQKGATETQ
-1125 PIADC
+1125 PYYDC
-1130 AVTSPWGTAAY
+1130 AVCSPWGTGKY
-1141 NVQQLVSKLP
+1141 TVEQLVNNIP
-1151 VAKYNASIEVASDKI
+1151 VANYTASIVVASDKVG
-1166 SDDELPNHIA
+1166 DDNLPECYAVVGGEQKIFAADKDGKYSRDN
-1176 FVDSEEKQW
+1176 
-1185 MGTTDESGNTTWN
+1185 NT
-1198 RDSKDPVVF
+1198 PIEF
-1207 ENITPAREGNYASL
+1207 ENVVPTIDGNYGSIS
-1221 TIGAKLTNACF
+1221 IGAKMSNACF

-1237 ATLTIVG
+1237 ATLKMVG
-1244 KVEGFDYA
+1244 KAEGFDYA
-1252 TAAQVLG
+1252 AAAKVLG
-1259 EEVAAGIKNAEV
+1259 DEVAAGIKNAEV

>member
-20 QAQVPVFVFHES
+20 QAQVPVFHES

-42 DVGYYEEINKEEGEK
+42 DVGYYEEINKEEG
-57 EGVKWSDQWSI
+57 DDWSI
-68 VEGGA
+68 APGGA
-73 VGKCF
+73 AGNCF
-78 NFYNSDNVL
+78 NFFNSIDVL

-177 ADKANQDA
+177 ADKAKQDA
-185 KYDESCYGNKEYN
+185 EYDKKCADKEVYA
-198 EANKNQYFATF
+198 EANKDKYFATF

-230 GMKYREYAVCVD
+230 GIIYNGDVIRVD
-242 LGYPTNAASLAA
+242 LGYATNAKTLAGT
-254 EKGYYVLPNSSA
+254 KGYYVLPNDCVS
-266 TVKVNGE
+266 VKVGGSE
-273 EAKVETVE
+273 VEVESVEA
-281 LRSDGK
+281 RSDGY
-287 LYVFLVDAIKDG
+287 LYIFLANEVEEG
-299 AEVEVS
+299 EVEVS
-305 FTNPEDSGFEYAAD
+305 FTNPAEGGLQYAEGE
-319 AAIQGAVLDFTE
+319 AITGNVLDFTE
-331 KAEFDEKF
+331 KAELKDTF
-339 NEDGDGK
+339 NKDGE
-346 IESWLYGEAQCVA
+346 ISSWLYGEAQCVA

-370 GVSEVTFTFDKE
+370 GISEVTFTFDKE

-393 PVAKL
+393 PVATL

-424 ALAKGSYMV
+424 ALAKGSYTV
-433 TLKNIVTEKG
+433 TLENVVTAQGTESQ
-443 IENQDPTMLT
+443 NAMLT

-527 DGKAVATRKF
+527 DGKAVAKRKF

-587 GDFQKNGFR
+587 GDFQKNGIR
-596 INTAGGEYT
+596 VNTAGGEYT
-605 FKVELAN
+605 FTAELAG

-621 FELYNVTVTEGE
+621 FELYNVTVTEGD
-633 KDESEVIAQGDF
+633 KDQSEVIAKGDF
-645 ASAGNDMTPAHGT
+645 ASAGNDKAPAHGT
-658 GWKIYRDNGNMRD
+658 GWKIYRDDGRMRD
-671 PGANCNWGGNDWTGG
+671 PGANCNWGGDDWTGG

-700 GAAIYLSRNSYATY
+700 GAAIYLANNAYATY

-721 DHGGALEGNLEEKTL
+721 DHNGKVEGDLEEKTL

-747 NIIGWKNPGLAYTI
+747 NIIAWKGEGAPWSI
-761 QLDIYNQEEGITG
+761 QLDIYNQEDGITG
-774 TPVYTRKDAV
+774 TPVYTRKDEVSVHCSSA
-784 TEACGSGNDAS
+784 TDAS

-813 ILKFTAGGD
+813 ILKFTAGG
-822 GEGECCVG
+822 ECCVG
-830 NVSVE
+830 NVTVE
-835 TTSSLAVKYAT
+835 STSSLAVTYATLMNKNLAPAKEELETAKGSDKYAGT
-846 MMKKNLEPAIEELK
+846 
-860 LAMANDDYR
+860 
-869 GDTRDKL
+869 TRDAL
-876 DQIIKDNTA
+876 EAMIAEYTN
-885 PDYHTVADYTKAF
+885 PDFHTVAEYTDAF
-898 AEIETVTKQMATRRA
+898 AKLDAMVKKSAKRRA
-913 NIDKYPQALAAVEKG
+913 NIDKFPTNLESVVKG
-928 LNDATGTKYEALDQ
+928 LEDAKGTKYEGLEQ
-942 FPIVQKAYNDYKD
+942 FPLVEKAYNDYKD
-955 ADYIAMDDETLQKAV
+955 VDYVTLDDDALQAANDV
-970 TEMGDNGTL
+970 MGVNGSL
-979 LSNMVAT
+979 ISNMVKS
-986 CVPLLTKQM
+986 CVPLITKQI
-995 TELAAAIVSLDE
+995 TDLAAAIVALDE
-1007 KMENHSY
+1007 DMSGHPAVLASG
-1014 VIATRNAVTDDQ
+1014 NAITDDQ
-1026 TLVDNLKTVYAAKL
+1026 ALVKQLKTLYAAKL

-1047 FNFTE
+1047 YEFKVF
-1052 VDEDMMGDVEVTIP
+1052 DEDMAEYVEETID
-1066 ASFLIQNANFYNTT
+1066 ASFLIQNPNFYNTT
-1080 IIPAGK
+1080 VIPADK
-1086 ENAPADV
+1086 ENAPAETT
-1093 NDFPGWTIEVVKDK
+1093 DFPGWNIAVESGN

-1113 TGWGQKGATTVM
+1113 KNWGQKGASVTE
-1125 PIADC
+1125 PYYDC
-1130 AVTSPWGTAAY
+1130 AVCSPWGTGKY
-1141 NVQQLVSKLP
+1141 TVEQLVNNIP
-1151 VAKYNASIEVASDKI
+1151 VANYTASIVVASDKVG
-1166 SDDELPNHIA
+1166 DDNLPECYAVVGGEQKIFA
-1176 FVDSEEKQW
+1176 ADKD
-1185 MGTTDESGNTTWN
+1185 GKYN
-1198 RDSKDPVVF
+1198 RDNNTPIEF
-1207 ENITPAREGNYASL
+1207 ENVVPTIDGNFGSIS
-1221 TIGAKLTNACF
+1221 IGAKMSNACF

-1237 ATLTIVG
+1237 ATLKMVG
-1244 KVEGFDYA
+1244 KAEGFDYA
-1252 TAAQVLG
+1252 AAAKVLG
-1259 EEVAAGIKNAEV
+1259 DEVAAGIKNAEV
-1271 APEGNPVSVVF
+1271 APEGDPVSVVF

>member
-20 QAQVPVFVFHES
+20 QAQVPVFHES

-42 DVGYYEEINKEEGEK
+42 DIGYYEEINKEEGDE
-57 EGVKWSDQWSI
+57 WSI

-73 VGKCF
+73 VGNCY
-78 NFYNSDNVL
+78 NFL
-87 NPDNFWRRAVKFRNL
+87 NDAEVPNADSFWRRAVKFRNL

-114 RFKGSNTYSNGETDV
+114 RFKGSNTFMNGETEV
-129 KAKMRVGLMQG
+129 KSKMRVGLMQG
-140 VENADISILGAGDKD
+140 VENADISILGEGNKD

-165 NEYETYNLMYYF
+165 GQYETYNLMYYF

-185 KYDESCYGNKEYN
+185 KYDEQCAGKEEYA
-198 EANKNQYFATF
+198 EANKAQYFATF

-219 DEVELVEANIA
+219 DEVDLVEANIA
-230 GMKYREYAVCVD
+230 GIIYNGDVIRVD
-242 LGYPTNAASLAA
+242 LGYATNAKTLAGT
-254 EKGYYVLPNSSA
+254 KGYYVLPNDCVS
-266 TVKVNGE
+266 VKVGGSE
-273 EAKVETVE
+273 VEVESVEA
-281 LRSDGK
+281 RSDGY
-287 LYVFLVDAIKDG
+287 LYIFLANAVEEG
-299 AEVEVS
+299 EVEVS
-305 FTNPEDSGFEYAAD
+305 FTNPAEGGLQYAEGE
-319 AAIQGAVLDFTE
+319 AITGNVLNFTE
-331 KAEFDEKF
+331 KAELKDTF
-339 NEDGDGK
+339 NEEGN
-346 IESWLYGEAQCVA
+346 ITSWIYGEAQCVA

-382 VCSGK
+382 VYSGK
-387 NDSNDG
+387 NDVVNHG
-393 PVAKL
+393 PVATL

-405 LKEGTPEYT
+405 LKEGTPEFT
-414 KSLTFVCENG
+414 KTLTFVSENG
-424 ALAKGSYMV
+424 NFAKGSYSV
-433 TLKNIVTEKG
+433 TLSDLVTSKG
-443 IENQDPTMLT
+443 TSSQNAMLT

-459 QVSETILTLIEGGD
+459 QVSETILTPIEGGD
-473 YKTQL
+473 CKTQL

-508 RGFLYTNSN
+508 RGFLYSNSN

-633 KDESEVIAQGDF
+633 KDESEVIAKGDF
-645 ASAGNDMTPAHGT
+645 VSAGNDKAPAHGT
-658 GWKIYRDNGNMRD
+658 GWKIYRDDGRMRD

-700 GAAIYLSRNSYATY
+700 GAAIYLAPNAYATY

-721 DHGGALEGNLEEKTL
+721 DHNGTLAGDVPEQTL

-741 KYQMTY
+741 KYQVTY
-747 NIIGWKNPGLAYTI
+747 NIISWKNTGSASSI
-761 QLDIYNQEEGITG
+761 QLDVYNQEDGITG
-774 TPVYTRKDAV
+774 TPVYTRKDEV
-784 TEACGSGNDAS
+784 MEDCGSAGNAS
-795 SDAKK
+795 ADAKK

-813 ILKFTAGGD
+813 ILKFTAGG
-822 GEGECCVG
+822 ECCVG
-830 NVSVE
+830 NLTVE
-835 TTSSLAVKYAT
+835 TTSSLAITYATLMNKNLAPAKEELETAKANDKYAGT
-846 MMKKNLEPAIEELK
+846 
-860 LAMANDDYR
+860 
-869 GDTRDKL
+869 TRDAL
-876 DQIIKDNTA
+876 ESMIAAYTN
-885 PDYHTVADYTKAF
+885 PDFHTVAEYTDAF
-898 AEIETVTKQMATRRA
+898 EKIDAMVKKSAKRRG
-913 NIDKYPQALAAVEKG
+913 NIDKYPTCLESITQG
-928 LNDATGTKYEALDQ
+928 LNDAKGTKFEALEQ
-942 FPIVQKAYNDYKD
+942 YPVVEQAYNDYKD
-955 ADYIAMDDETLQKAV
+955 VDYVALDDDALQAAV
-970 TEMGDNGTL
+970 DLMGNKGTL
-979 LSNMVAT
+979 ISNMVKK
-986 CVPLLTKQM
+986 CVPLITKQI
-995 TELAAAIVSLDE
+995 TDLSAAIVSLDPE
-1007 KMENHSY
+1007 MNNHP
-1014 VIATRNAVTDDQ
+1014 VVLACGNAVSDDQ
-1026 TLVDNLKTVYAAKL
+1026 ALVKQLKTLYAAKL

-1047 FNFTE
+1047 YDFKVFDENVAEETE
-1052 VDEDMMGDVEVTIP
+1052 ETID

-1080 IIPAGK
+1080 VIPAGK
-1086 ENAPADV
+1086 GNAPSTTE
-1093 NDFPGWTIEVVKDK
+1093 DFPGWKLSLESGS
-1107 IQSLWS
+1107 IQSLWD
-1113 TGWGQKGATTVM
+1113 TAWGQKGATETE
-1125 PIADC
+1125 PYYDC
-1130 AVTSPWGTAAY
+1130 AVCSPWGTNGY
-1141 NVQQLVSKLP
+1141 TVEQLVNNIP
-1151 VAKYNASIEVASDKI
+1151 VANYKASIVVASDKVG
-1166 SDDELPNHIA
+1166 DDNLPECYA
-1176 FVDSEEKQW
+1176 VVGEEQKIFAPNDK
-1185 MGTTDESGNTTWN
+1185 GEYKRDDNT
-1198 RDSKDPVVF
+1198 PLEF
-1207 ENITPAREGNYASL
+1207 ENVVPTIDGNYGSIS
-1221 TIGAKLTNACF
+1221 IGAKMKNACF

-1237 ATLTIVG
+1237 AKLVMVG
-1244 KVEGFDYA
+1244 KASGFDYA
-1252 TAAQVLG
+1252 AAAKVLG

-1271 APEGNPVSVVF
+1271 APEGDPVSVVF

>member
-20 QAQVPVFVFHES
+20 QAQVPVFHES

-42 DVGYYEEINKEEGEK
+42 DVGYYEEINKEEG
-57 EGVKWSDQWSI
+57 DDWSI
-68 VEGGA
+68 APGGA
-73 VGKCF
+73 EGNCF
-78 NFYNSDNVL
+78 NFFNSIDVL

-129 KAKMRVGLMQG
+129 KARMKVGLMQG
-140 VENADISILGAGDKD
+140 VENADISVLGAGDKD
-155 QYREVSYFNP
+155 QYRFVSYFNP
-165 NEYETYNLMYYF
+165 DAYEKYSLMYYF

-185 KYDESCYGNKEYN
+185 KYDESCSGKEEYN

-230 GMKYREYAVCVD
+230 GIIYNGDVIRVD
-242 LGYPTNAASLAA
+242 LGYATNAKTLAGT
-254 EKGYYVLPNSSA
+254 KGYYVLPNDCVS
-266 TVKVNGE
+266 VKVGGSE
-273 EAKVETVE
+273 VEVESVEA
-281 LRSDGK
+281 RSDGY
-287 LYVFLVDAIKDG
+287 LYIFLANAVEEG
-299 AEVEVS
+299 EVEVS
-305 FTNPEDSGFEYAAD
+305 FTNPAEGGLQYAEGE
-319 AAIQGAVLDFTE
+319 AITGNVLDFTE
-331 KAEFDEKF
+331 KAELKDTF
-339 NEDGDGK
+339 NEDGE
-346 IESWLYGEAQCVA
+346 ISSWLYGEAQCVA

-370 GVSEVTFTFDKE
+370 GISEVTFTFDKE

-393 PVAKL
+393 PVATL

-424 ALAKGSYMV
+424 ALAKGSYTVILENVV
-433 TLKNIVTEKG
+433 TAQGTESQ
-443 IENQDPTMLT
+443 NAMLT

-527 DGKAVATRKF
+527 DGKAVAKRKF

-587 GDFQKNGFR
+587 GDFQKNGIR
-596 INTAGGEYT
+596 VNTAGGEYT
-605 FKVELAN
+605 FTAELAG

-621 FELYNVTVTEGE
+621 FELYNVTVTEGD
-633 KDESEVIAQGDF
+633 KDQSEVIAKGDF
-645 ASAGNDMTPAHGT
+645 ASAGNDKAPAHGT
-658 GWKIYRDNGNMRD
+658 GWKIYRDDGRMRD
-671 PGANCNWGGNDWTGG
+671 PGANCNWGGDDWSGP

-700 GAAIYLSRNSYATY
+700 GAAIYLANNAYATY
-714 GEYLLQT
+714 GEYLYQT

-747 NIIGWKNPGLAYTI
+747 NIIAWKATASPCSI
-761 QLDIYNQEEGITG
+761 QLDIYNQEDGITG
-774 TPVYTRKDAV
+774 TPVYTRKDEV
-784 TEACGSGNDAS
+784 SVHCGSAGDAS

-813 ILKFTAGGD
+813 ILKFTAGG
-822 GEGECCVG
+822 ECCVG
-830 NVSVE
+830 NVTVE
-835 TTSSLAVKYAT
+835 STSSLAVTYATLMNKNLAPAKEELETAKGSDKYAGT
-846 MMKKNLEPAIEELK
+846 
-860 LAMANDDYR
+860 
-869 GDTRDKL
+869 TRDAL
-876 DQIIKDNTA
+876 EAMIAEYTN
-885 PDYHTVADYTKAF
+885 PDFHTVAEYTDAF
-898 AEIETVTKQMATRRA
+898 AKLDAMVKKSAKRRA
-913 NIDKYPQALAAVEKG
+913 NIDKFPTNLESVVKG
-928 LNDATGTKYEALDQ
+928 LEDAKGTKYEGLEQ
-942 FPIVQKAYNDYKD
+942 FPLVEKAYNDYKD
-955 ADYIAMDDETLQKAV
+955 VDYVTLDDDALQAANDV
-970 TEMGDNGTL
+970 MGVNGSL
-979 LSNMVAT
+979 ISNMVKS
-986 CVPLLTKQM
+986 CVPLITKQI
-995 TELAAAIVSLDE
+995 TDLAAAIVALDE
-1007 KMENHSY
+1007 DMSGHPAVLASG
-1014 VIATRNAVTDDQ
+1014 NAITDDQ
-1026 TLVDNLKTVYAAKL
+1026 ALVKQLKTLYAAKL

-1047 FNFTE
+1047 YEFKVF
-1052 VDEDMMGDVEVTIP
+1052 DEDMAEYVDETID
-1066 ASFLIQNANFYNTT
+1066 ATFLIQNANFYNTT
-1080 IIPAGK
+1080 VIPAGK
-1086 ENAPADV
+1086 GNAPSTTE
-1093 NDFPGWTIEVVKDK
+1093 DFPGWNVALESGS
-1107 IQSLWS
+1107 IQSLWDTS
-1113 TGWGQKGATTVM
+1113 WGQKGATETE
-1125 PIADC
+1125 PYYDC
-1130 AVTSPWGTAAY
+1130 AVCSPWGTGKY
-1141 NVQQLVSKLP
+1141 NVEQLVNNIP
-1151 VAKYNASIEVASDKI
+1151 VAKYNASIVVASDKVN
-1166 SDDELPNHIA
+1166 DDELPNHIA

-1185 MGTTDESGNTTWN
+1185 MGTTDENGNTTWN

-1207 ENITPAREGNYASL
+1207 ENITPAIEGHYASL

-1237 ATLTIVG
+1237 ATLTMVG
-1244 KVEGFDYA
+1244 KAEGFDYA
-1252 TAAQVLG
+1252 AAAKVLG
-1259 EEVAAGIKNAEV
+1259 DEVAAGIKNAEV